1 MRRWGEGGGAIF
13 SKIDFFWYNSWVS
26 VDPTLTVSIPDYASC
41 IYSSELFKVRQ
52 RRAIFHNKLQNV
64 LRVFSLFCSADI
76 LSRRLTSERVLFYKV
91 IELTSI
97 A

>member
-1 MRRWGEGGGAIF
+1 MKFFSAAFRVTYKVVAHANLRVFTRVYDVRRGGGGGQF
-13 SKIDFFWYNSWVS
+13 FLKIDFFWYNSWVS

-64 LRVFSLFCSADI
+64 FAGF
-76 LSRRLTSERVLFYKV
+76 
-91 IELTSI
+91 
-97 A
+97 